1 MVRLVEVNAKN
12 IWDILKLQVSEEQKS
27 FVAPNDL
34 SIIEA
39 YISITGNGHAF
50 PFGIFDEEIPVGFLM
65 VGFDVDDSYE
75 NPPQIVYG
83 NYSIWRLMIDE
94 KFQNKGYGRTA
105 MELALDFIRT
115 FPCGKAEYCYLSYE
129 PENEIAKK
137 LYAKY
142 GFIENGEMDDEE
154 VVAVL
159 KL

>member
-1 MVRLVEVNAKN
+1 
-12 IWDILKLQVSEEQKS
+12 
-27 FVAPNDL
+27 
-34 SIIEA
+34 
-39 YISITGNGHAF
+39 
-50 PFGIFDEEIPVGFLM
+50 
-65 VGFDVDDSYE
+65 
-75 NPPQIVYG
+75 
-83 NYSIWRLMIDE
+83 MIDE

-137 LYAKY
+137 LYAQY
-142 GFIENGEMDDEE
+142 GFTENGEMDDEE